1 MMDFEEA
8 RVLPHRIDAERAVLG
23 GLMLAP
29 EALWQV
35 QAILTPED
43 FYRQDHQMILR
54 GIEALA
60 ERKKPFDAVV
70 LADWF
75 ESLGQAELVDNGAYL
90 TELSCT
96 TPSAANIVA
105 YAEIVAEMALRRRVI
120 EVGTEIV
127 GQGFDTTSGDAGEV
141 LANAQVRVSALLP
154 KQRGGLSLASD
165 SLKDWFKDL
174 ERRFEAKGGITGT
187 PWPWSAVN
195 AATHGLQ
202 DGELTLI
209 AGRPSM
215 GKSIA
220 GLNLALMNACRGV
233 RTAVFSLE
241 MSRAQINRRN
251 IASLGNVP
259 HNWLLAPSEDED
271 HWGAVSAALRQ
282 LKEASLYVDDT
293 PDLTI
298 VQLMA
303 RARSLHMKERIRLLV
318 VDHIHDFKVKA
329 QEARFEYGRIAQGMK
344 TLAKEFN
351 CPVVGLAQLNRALAT
366 RTDKRPTMSDL
377 RESGELEQKA
387 DVIAFLHREDYYNRE
402 TYLKGVVELIIA
414 KGRDIEAGKT
424 IYLRNDFAHMA
435 LRDWEGEVPVAELSP
450 AKRAAGERWGKVASA
465 GPDF

>member
-1 MMDFEEA
+1 MDFEDS
-8 RVLPHRIDAERAVLG
+8 RVLPNRIDAEQAVLG

-29 EALWQV
+29 ETLWQV
-35 QAILTPED
+35 QAILAPED
-43 FYRQDHQMILR
+43 FYRQDHQLILR
-54 GIEALA
+54 GIEHLA
-60 ERKKPFDAVV
+60 ERKKPFDAVT

-75 ESLGQAELVDNGAYL
+75 ESQGQAELVDHGGYL
-90 TELSCT
+90 IELSSS
-96 TPSAANIVA
+96 TPSVANIVA

-120 EVGTEIV
+120 EVGAEIV
-127 GQGFDTTSGDAGEV
+127 GQGFDTASGDAGEV
-141 LANAQVRVSALLP
+141 LANAQVRVSGLLP
-154 KQRGGLSLASD
+154 KQRGGLTLAAD
-165 SLKDWFKDL
+165 SLKDWFTDL
-174 ERRFEAKGGITGT
+174 QRRVDAKGGMTGT
-187 PWPWSAVN
+187 PWPWGDMN

-202 DGELTLI
+202 DGELTLL

-251 IASLGNVP
+251 IASLGHVP

-271 HWGAVSAALRQ
+271 HWGAVSSALRQ

-303 RARSLHMKERIRLLV
+303 RARSLHMKEPIRLLV

-329 QEARFEYGRIAQGMK
+329 QEARFEYGRIAQGLK

-351 CPVVGLAQLNRALAT
+351 CPVVGLAQLNRALST

-387 DVIAFLHREDYYNRE
+387 DVIAFLHREDYYNRD
-402 TYLKGVVELIIA
+402 THLKGVVELILA

-424 IYLRNDFAHMA
+424 VYLRNDFRHMA
-435 LRDWEGEVPVAELSP
+435 LRDWEGDLPVADMSP